1 MHSATA
7 RFRYHGIG
15 GSLFGLM
22 LVNSI
27 LTVLTLGIYSFWAKT
42 KLREF
47 HYSHTEA
54 DGDRFAYHGTG
65 GELFRGMLRAFGIIL
80 VLFLVV
86 SLVLGLAMVAIG
98 GEQAAPGGS
107 GTGPIIAQAAGMAG
121 FYTVIAILATAA
133 INLSRRYRLSRSSWR
148 GIRFSFHG
156 STGDYMKL
164 TLRGALLSLITLG
177 LYAPYF
183 QNQNRAFLVNNA
195 RFGAEPFSYDGDG
208 RTLFGEYLKALVLTI
223 PTLGLSW
230 IWYAAFKH
238 RLFWSHTRM
247 RGARFVSTV
256 TGRDLL
262 GLYVTNMLLV
272 ACTFGIGTAWAITR
286 THAFWCDN
294 LRLAGTVEWASI
306 EQRAQE
312 ASALGEGLAD
322 ALDMD
327 VGIGL

>member
-80 VLFLVV
+80 VLSLLYGIAVV
-86 SLVLGLAMVAIG
+86 VFA
-98 GEQAAPGGS
+98 GEQGAPAPQVAPGV
-107 GTGPIIAQAAGMAG
+107 QAALTIGL
-121 FYTVIAILATAA
+121 YTVIAILATAA
-133 INLSRRYRLSRSSWR
+133 VNLSRRYRLSRSSWR

-164 TLRGALLSLITLG
+164 TLRGMLLSLITLG
-177 LYAPYF
+177 LYTPYF

-208 RTLFGEYLKALVLTI
+208 RALFGEYLKALLLTI

-238 RLFWSHTRM
+238 RFFWSHTRM

-262 GLYVTNMLLV
+262 GLYVTSLLLV
-272 ACTFGIGTAWAITR
+272 VCTFGIGTAWAITR

-306 EQRAQE
+306 EQRAHE
-312 ASALGEGLAD
+312 ANALGEGLAD